1 MRMLVDTKRMKR
13 EEWLTWRRKGIGG
26 SDAAKVCGM
35 SRWGSPIDV
44 YLDKT
49 DDFPPVVTEDNMAM
63 RVGREFED
71 FVARLWMEE
80 TGKKCKKRN
89 AILQHD
95 DYDWMIANIDRWV
108 VGENAGLEIK
118 TATKGDEWKDGGIP
132 PEYMMQCL
140 HYMAVTGADRWY
152 LACLIVGFNKHLEL
166 RVIERDEEDI
176 KNLIEI
182 EREFWENRVMK
193 KVMPA
198 PDGSSAADDAIRTLH
213 DSVEPGKAIDLD
225 DMVQTMKRYYE
236 IQELLDELTTEQKQI
251 KQEIQVRMDDA
262 ETAYIGDHRVTWK
275 EQAGRNTIDTKRL
288 KEEKPEIY
296 ERYVKT
302 GKPYR
307 VFRVS

>member
-1 MRMLVDTKRMKR
+1 MRTLVSTKGMSRAD
-13 EEWLTWRRKGIGG
+13 WLGWRRKGIGG

-44 YLDKT
+44 FIDKT

-63 RVGREFED
+63 KIGREFED
-71 FVARLWMEE
+71 FVAQLWMDE
-80 TGKKCKKRN
+80 TGKKCQKRN

-95 DYDWMIANIDRWV
+95 DYDWMLANIDRWV

-132 PEYMMQCL
+132 PEYLMQCI

-152 LACLIVGFNKHLEL
+152 LACLIVGFNKHLEM

-176 KNLIEI
+176 ENLVKI
-182 EREFWENRVMK
+182 EREFWEERVLK
-193 KVMPA
+193 KFMPA

-213 DSVEPGKAIDLD
+213 ENVDPGKTVSLD
-225 DMVQTMKRYYE
+225 EMEQKLQRYDD
-236 IQELLDELTTEQKQI
+236 IQELLDELTAEQKQI
-251 KQEIQVRMDDA
+251 RQEIQVKMDDA
-262 ETAYIGDHRVTWK
+262 ETAYIGERKVTWK
-275 EQAGRNTIDTKRL
+275 EQKGRQTIDTKRL
-288 KEEKPEIY
+288 KEEKPEVY
-296 ERYVKT
+296 EKYVKT